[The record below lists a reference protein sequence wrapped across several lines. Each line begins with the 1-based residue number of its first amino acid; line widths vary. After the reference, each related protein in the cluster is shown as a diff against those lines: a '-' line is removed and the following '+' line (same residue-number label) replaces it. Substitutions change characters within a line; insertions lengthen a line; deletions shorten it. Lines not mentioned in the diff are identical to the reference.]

1 MGLTALARDRLR
13 MEGLGAIDHFSEFK
27 VEELKM
33 AIKNIKQPIPGDA
46 TADPPVAPIAAVYL
60 SAKCFH
66 RLKVASHAY
75 HYYMDIGRAPTPANM
90 NYSSVLKGFYIEW
103 EAVQKLIDEDK
114 PSVPILNPKKGVT
127 PLKWLESF
135 KDCLFHTFGVR
146 GCPLSYVCRGD
157 AEVPSEVDDPLAMD
171 DNVAPPVPS
180 PYGSS
185 GSIIDEMIK
194 RMTHEHPLFKTD
206 NNTVYSM
213 LEEATRGTPFAMTVK
228 SYSNSKNGRAA
239 WLSMIS
245 LHCGKDKW
253 ESLQKEKLDFLM
265 NTKWN
270 GRVYSLDKFCGAH
283 RGAFV
288 QLEEAAIHVDFQLPT
303 EHTRVGYL
311 IDNINNNDP
320 DLRAA
325 IASIRL
331 NQDNMRSNFEAA
343 VSCLLPVC
351 PYSKNKSNTRRNPQV
366 SDVTLKHGS
375 ESKTGVEFRWYTKAE
390 YSALSSAQ
398 KQELYQWQQSKDG
411 QAQIKKSKD
420 EKEKKGGGSKNSN
433 TKRLKSQISS
443 MEKQL
448 KSVASRLDVIGDD
461 SMMVSDIAAAIA
473 DNAPASR
480 PTAGVTIQGSGNNQR
495 NDYTAAAVA
504 VQSILKRK
512 REDSN

>member
-239 WLSMIS
+239 
-245 LHCGKDKW
+245 
-253 ESLQKEKLDFLM
+253 
-265 NTKWN
+265 
-270 GRVYSLDKFCGAH
+270 
-283 RGAFV
+283 
-288 QLEEAAIHVDFQLPT
+288 
-303 EHTRVGYL
+303 
-311 IDNINNNDP
+311 
-320 DLRAA
+320 
-325 IASIRL
+325 
-331 NQDNMRSNFEAA
+331 
-343 VSCLLPVC
+343 
-351 PYSKNKSNTRRNPQV
+351 
-366 SDVTLKHGS
+366 
-375 ESKTGVEFRWYTKAE
+375 
-390 YSALSSAQ
+390 
-398 KQELYQWQQSKDG
+398 
-411 QAQIKKSKD
+411 
-420 EKEKKGGGSKNSN
+420 
-433 TKRLKSQISS
+433 
-443 MEKQL
+443 
-448 KSVASRLDVIGDD
+448 
-461 SMMVSDIAAAIA
+461 
-473 DNAPASR
+473 
-480 PTAGVTIQGSGNNQR
+480 
-495 NDYTAAAVA
+495 
-504 VQSILKRK
+504 
-512 REDSN
+512 